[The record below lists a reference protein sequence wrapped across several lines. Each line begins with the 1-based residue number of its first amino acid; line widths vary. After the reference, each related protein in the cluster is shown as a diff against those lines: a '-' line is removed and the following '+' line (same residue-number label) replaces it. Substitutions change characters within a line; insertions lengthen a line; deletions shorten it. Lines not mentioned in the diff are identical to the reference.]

1 MNVAFVYPREIIAEK
16 GGVQRVTTVLADYFE
31 SIGINVFYL
40 GLERTSSD
48 ESISPRQFYLPH
60 QKDVGDNYS
69 FFLGFLKDN
78 NISFV
83 INQAGIN
90 PDISRLVYSAKDLN
104 IKVISVVNNS
114 IMSGI
119 NNFSSLY
126 KRRARRYGLEF
137 LLPLANISVINIFL
151 RYLYKAKYHKHYKE
165 LCERS
170 DRVVI
175 LSDSF
180 REELGFMLGYVPN
193 ECVVTI
199 PNPLAFPFKE
209 VNLSEKKNELLF
221 VGRADCPY
229 KQVDVLLEIWQMLY
243 KRFPEW
249 ELKIVGGDE
258 QGDLAI
264 LADKLGLKNIS
275 FEGFQDPTP
284 YYSSASIFCL
294 TSSSESFGMVL
305 IEAMRFGVVPFAFSS
320 YDAVHDIID
329 SPGVGTL
336 IEPFNRRQ
344 YADELSK
351 LISDRD
357 RREQMAMSAL
367 HKSNSYSVDAIGYK
381 WSALFNELS

>member
-1 MNVAFVYPREIIAEK
+1 MKVLFVYPNEILPER
-16 GGVQRVTTVLADYFE
+16 GGVQRATSVLADYLE
-31 SIGINVFYL
+31 ANGASVFYL
-40 GLERTSSD
+40 SLERTSSD
-48 ESISPRQFYLPH
+48 ESISPRQFYLPF

-69 FFLGFLKDN
+69 FFLGFLNDN

-151 RYLYKAKYHKHYKE
+151 RYLYKAKYQKHYKE

-175 LSDSF
+175 LSDSY
-180 REELGFMLGYVPN
+180 RDELGFMLGYVPN
-193 ECVVTI
+193 ESVITI
-199 PNPLAFPFKE
+199 PNPLAFTCRE

-221 VGRADCPY
+221 VGRVDCVY
-229 KQVDVLLEIWQMLY
+229 KQVDVLLEIWKMLY
-243 KRFPEW
+243 QRFPEW
-249 ELKIVGGDE
+249 ELKIVGGDG
-258 QGDLAI
+258 QSDIAI
-264 LADKLGLKNIS
+264 LADKLRLKNIS
-275 FEGFQDPTP
+275 FEGFQDPTR

-329 SPGVGTL
+329 SPGVGVL

-344 YADELSK
+344 YADELAK
-351 LISDRD
+351 LIRDRD
-357 RREQMAMSAL
+357 RREQMAVSAL

-381 WSALFNELS
+381 WSALFTELS

>member
-1 MNVAFVYPREIIAEK
+1 MKVLFVYPNEILPER
-16 GGVQRVTTVLADYFE
+16 GGVQRVTSVLADYLE
-31 SIGINVFYL
+31 ANGVSVLYL
-40 GLERTSSD
+40 SLERTSSD
-48 ESISPRQFYLPH
+48 ESISPRQFYLPF
-60 QKDVGDNYS
+60 QKDIGDNHS
-69 FFLGFLKDN
+69 FFLEFLKDN

-83 INQAGIN
+83 INQAGIH
-90 PDISRLVYSAKDLN
+90 PGMSRLVYAAKDLN

-126 KRRARRYGLEF
+126 KRKARRYGLEF
-137 LLPLANISVINIFL
+137 LLPLANIPVINIFL

-175 LSDSF
+175 LSDSY
-180 REELGFMLGYVPN
+180 RDELGFMLGHVPN
-193 ECVVTI
+193 DSVITI

-209 VNLSEKKNELLF
+209 VDLSEKKNELLF
-221 VGRADCPY
+221 VGRVDCAY
-229 KQVDVLLEIWQMLY
+229 KQVDVLLEIWKILY

-249 ELKIVGGDE
+249 ELKIVGGDG

-264 LADKLGLKNIS
+264 LADKLELKNIS
-275 FEGFQDPTP
+275 FEGFQDPTR

-329 SPGVGTL
+329 SPGVGVL

-344 YADELSK
+344 YADELAK

-357 RREQMAMSAL
+357 RREQMAVSAL

-381 WSALFNELS
+381 WSTLFIELS

>member
-1 MNVAFVYPREIIAEK
+1 
-16 GGVQRVTTVLADYFE
+16 
-31 SIGINVFYL
+31 
-40 GLERTSSD
+40 
-48 ESISPRQFYLPH
+48 
-60 QKDVGDNYS
+60 
-69 FFLGFLKDN
+69 
-78 NISFV
+78 
-83 INQAGIN
+83 
-90 PDISRLVYSAKDLN
+90 
-104 IKVISVVNNS
+104 
-114 IMSGI
+114 
-119 NNFSSLY
+119 
-126 KRRARRYGLEF
+126 
-137 LLPLANISVINIFL
+137 
-151 RYLYKAKYHKHYKE
+151 
-165 LCERS
+165 
-170 DRVVI
+170 
-175 LSDSF
+175 
-180 REELGFMLGYVPN
+180 ML
-193 ECVVTI
+193 
-199 PNPLAFPFKE
+199 
-209 VNLSEKKNELLF
+209 
-221 VGRADCPY
+221 
-229 KQVDVLLEIWQMLY
+229 
-243 KRFPEW
+243 
-249 ELKIVGGDE
+249 VGGDG